1 MRIERK
7 VIRGREK
14 GTSMCTYERLGT
26 MRTEKS
32 SLRKK
37 ERDHCV
43 SKIRTNENREK
54 SHEEEGKRSVCM

>member
-32 SLRKK
+32 PVRMR
-37 ERDHCV
+37 ERDQWD
-43 SKIRTNENREK
+43 KDP
-54 SHEEEGKRSVCM
+54 